1 MKKIFWNI
9 FLVVMLLTTFYL
21 VSQLAKTN
29 KINNSF
35 NAPSINKKIVEIT
48 DVRIHKDYT
57 KSWAVK
63 GMVKNI
69 SNKSISGAVKIKFI
83 DGSGNIK
90 GSYRALV
97 NDRDSFKP
105 SQSAYFEY
113 YTGSKHFDDIVDFE
127 VTFYE

>member
-9 FLVVMLLTTFYL
+9 SLVVMLLTTFYL
-21 VSQLAKTN
+21 VSQLTNAN

-35 NAPSINKKIVEIT
+35 NATAINKKIVEIT

-57 KSWAVK
+57 KTWAVK

-83 DGSGNIK
+83 DRSGNIK
-90 GSYRALV
+90 ESYSALV
-97 NDRDSFKP
+97 NDRDPFKP
-105 SQSAYFEY
+105 HQSAYFEY
-113 YTGSKHFDDIVDFE
+113 YTGSENFDDIVDFE
-127 VTFYE
+127 VSFYE